1 MNADPAQP
9 ARPQTST
16 ETEGLGSNQK
26 AALWVCRAIA
36 LTALLFAVVWS
47 ALREWPLALG
57 FSAIAAGL
65 ALALQGTRRSRE
77 PDGVATFASS
87 LGLLAFFISLG
98 HLVGLL

>member
-1 MNADPAQP
+1 MDAKPVQP
-9 ARPQTST
+9 VRPQSSA
-16 ETEGLGSNQK
+16 EIGGLSANQK

-36 LTALLFAVVWS
+36 LMALLFAIVWM

-65 ALALQGTRRSRE
+65 ALALRVTGRNRE
-77 PDGVATFASS
+77 PDEVANFTSS
-87 LGLLAFFISLG
+87 LGLLAFFISLA